1 MNGGQGEIVIS
12 EIIDNGLIAMKV
24 RFQQKIFCAC
34 KIAKNLPDKNPT
46 EGDNFDKKEGST
58 IPEV

>member
-1 MNGGQGEIVIS
+1 
-12 EIIDNGLIAMKV
+12 MKV
-24 RFQQKIFCAC
+24 IRYQQKIFCAC

-46 EGDNFDKKEGST
+46 EGDNFDKKEGLT

>member
-34 KIAKNLPDKNPT
+34 KITKNLPDKNPT
-46 EGDNFDKKEGST
+46 EGDNFDKKEGLT

>member
-1 MNGGQGEIVIS
+1 MNGGQSEIIIS

-24 RFQQKIFCAC
+24 RFQKRISCAC
-34 KIAKNLPDKNPT
+34 KITKNCPDKNPT
-46 EGDNFDKKEGST
+46 EGDNFGKKALT